1 MGRAGGLGSTTSP
14 INNTPAIDPV
24 DLSEVIGVLKELLE
38 SQRSTASAIKSGF
51 DQSTRAMRD
60 MATRPGNDPGTRPP
74 TDPNVRPPIDPSV
87 RPPTDPRAFDTRGL
101 FAGLQSMLSQFAG
114 SINAARPKAAEDD
127 YRIGQMSR
135 RYLDNQSMSLTAYRQ
150 RISNLQL
157 GTGMDMNEAIAFTN
171 VAGRFGQGTRRGLS
185 SSYDIANQTQFG
197 AQMAFSL
204 GADRGN
210 YLNTLSQLGRVGAV
224 GTAGKAGG
232 FAQDQR
238 QFAITIAETLASGKL
253 FDRLDEVLQSVGGL
267 ATEMASRG
275 GEVNAEN
282 IARALASANQTAK
295 DSGSAKLQERAPELL
310 AGISRI
316 TAGQAQS
323 LDPML
328 MAAYT
333 RVNPKSTPGFGAR
346 DIISLQKVMQGSD
359 LEKQSSVFAEQFKMF
374 GGDIKELA
382 GGKSTDDLSAR
393 SAGALL
399 RFSQKTGMTAEQAA
413 DSLRLAAG
421 VSSQQ
426 GQERLRGLK
435 ASSQYQAFQQGA
447 SAGAVGLYT
456 RIATGEKGD
465 IDQALGQQIESLSK
479 KPTDKAAQELS
490 RKLEEQ
496 RNSLKNGMDT
506 DTVRTNVLKTI
517 EASKNSSLFGAENP
531 LEAQKVQTQEL
542 NAAFHDLAS
551 NVNQINAAL
560 GTDRAKANAVK
571 TLNGTA
577 VTEDNASGFRQG
589 LTGLAAQG
597 LSLLPMAGALAIGGA
612 LKGRGWAA
620 GQLGKTLLGGA
631 VESVTGKKDD
641 DASGGMMS
649 DALEAVVDHAFQGN
663 GGSGIF
669 GKARTV
675 IGNSRIGRGL
685 ANVGGKIAGS
695 RIGQSATARMLGAG
709 AKGLGKIALPIAAA
723 MGAYEIGSDIL
734 SAGTNAYEGHNEK
747 TDWGRMIAG
756 GLGAG
761 AGILGLG
768 LSTGGVGFLGAGMAG
783 AAGYGAG
790 TMLYDTFFGGSK
802 TDPATGQP
810 VVGGGNPDAINKDII
825 DSTNIQEL
833 RVARMIVENQ
843 QIQQNGV
850 DLTTVGG
857 GNPGSAAATTSRNQL
872 FDATTGKPL
881 SATGSTSAPAGSGR
895 SSGGSSRSGGAPSGG
910 ADLSQYEAEIQEAA
924 KTAGIDPAYIRA
936 IINKESGGQANAV
949 GDNGQSFGLGQ
960 IQLATARGIDKSITA
975 EDLLDPRKNILMM
988 GKVLLNKKGGPNG
1001 KGSLYDQVRGY
1012 NGSGPAAEAYARD
1025 IFNTVQGAGQKPV
1038 GGGNPFGEG
1047 ANIQTTST
1055 FGQTSGYTNL
1065 TGNPWNRG
1073 ADFAAVGKAPVD
1085 IFAPIAGKIIEVFD
1099 KAADTGEKSGQESQ
1113 QQKVNQGWG
1122 NSVVIQGA
1130 DGTKHRLS
1138 HLANVADLKVGQQI
1152 DAGTRLGRMGATGN
1166 TTGRH
1171 LDWEIEKNGL
1181 LFDANAW
1188 MRTGQ
1193 LTGGRNRAG
1202 QVVGGGVGGGNP
1214 DGAAA
1219 GGDSRKVEIS
1229 IKLSQDKNG
1238 NITGKVQNPEKLVIN
1253 FDNKDPYRQT
1263 WSAPIDR

>member
-1 MGRAGGLGSTTSP
+1 
-14 INNTPAIDPV
+14 
-24 DLSEVIGVLKELLE
+24 
-38 SQRSTASAIKSGF
+38 
-51 DQSTRAMRD
+51 

-333 RVNPKSTPGFGAR
+333 RVNPKSTPGFGAK
-346 DIISLQKVMQGSD
+346 DIISLQKIMQGSD
-359 LEKQSSVFAEQFKMF
+359 LERQSSVFAEEFKMF

-479 KPTDKAAQELS
+479 KPTDKAAQDLL

-506 DTVRTNVLKTI
+506 DTVRANVLKTI
-517 EASKNSSLFGAENP
+517 ESSKTSSLFGAENP

-542 NAAFHDLAS
+542 SAAFHDLAS

-560 GTDRAKANAVK
+560 GTDRAKANVVK
-571 TLNGTA
+571 TLSGTD
-577 VTEDNASGFRQG
+577 VTEQNAPGFRQG

-597 LSLLPMAGALAIGGA
+597 MSLLPMAGALAIGGA
-612 LKGRGWAA
+612 LKGRGWIA

-641 DASGGMMS
+641 DASSGMMS
-649 DALEAVVDHAFQGN
+649 DAIEAVVDHALDGK

-669 GKARTV
+669 GKARNV

-685 ANVGGKIAGS
+685 ASVGGKIAGS
-695 RIGQSATARMLGAG
+695 RFGQNATVRMLGAG

-723 MGAYEIGSDIL
+723 MGAYEIGSDIV

-747 TDWGRMIAG
+747 TNWGRMIAG

-768 LSTGGVGFLGAGMAG
+768 LATGGVGFLGAGMAG
-783 AAGYGAG
+783 AAGYGTG

-802 TDPATGQP
+802 TDPVTGKP
-810 VVGGGNPDAINKDII
+810 IVGGGNPDAINKDII
-825 DSTNIQEL
+825 DSTTIQEI

-857 GNPGSAAATTSRNQL
+857 GNPGASTPTVTRKQL
-872 FDATTGKPL
+872 FDATTGKPIPG
-881 SATGSTSAPAGSGR
+881 TGSVPAPTGAGR
-895 SSGGSSRSGGAPSGG
+895 SSGGPAGG

-924 KTAGIDPAYIRA
+924 KIAGVDPAYIRA

-949 GDNGQSFGLGQ
+949 GDNGKSFGLGQ
-960 IQLATARGIDKSITA
+960 VQLATARGIDKNVTA

-1001 KGSLYDQVRGY
+1001 KGTLYDQIRGY

-1025 IFNTVQGAGQKPV
+1025 IFNMVGTGQTPV
-1038 GGGNPFGEG
+1038 GGGNPFGQG
-1047 ANIQTTST
+1047 ANIQTTSV
-1055 FGQTSGYTNL
+1055 FGQTEGYTNL
-1065 TGNPWNRG
+1065 TNNPWNRG

-1085 IFAPIAGKIIEVFD
+1085 IFAPIAGKIMEVFD
-1099 KAADTGEKSGQESQ
+1099 KAADTGDLSGQQ
-1113 QQKVNQGWG
+1113 AGQQKINSGWG
-1122 NSVVIQGA
+1122 NSVVIQA
-1130 DGTKHRLS
+1130 SDGTKHRLS
-1138 HLANVADLKVGQQI
+1138 HLANVAGLKVGQDI
-1152 DAGTRLGRMGATGN
+1152 AAGTRLGTMGATGN

-1171 LDWEIEKNGL
+1171 LDWEIEKNGI

-1188 MRTGQ
+1188 MKTGQ
-1193 LTGGRNRAG
+1193 LSGGRNKAG
-1202 QVVGGGVGGGNP
+1202 QLVSGVGGGNP
-1214 DGAAA
+1214 DGAAS

-1238 NITGKVQNPEKLVIN
+1238 NITGKIQNPEKLVIN

-1263 WSAPIDR
+1263 WAAPIER